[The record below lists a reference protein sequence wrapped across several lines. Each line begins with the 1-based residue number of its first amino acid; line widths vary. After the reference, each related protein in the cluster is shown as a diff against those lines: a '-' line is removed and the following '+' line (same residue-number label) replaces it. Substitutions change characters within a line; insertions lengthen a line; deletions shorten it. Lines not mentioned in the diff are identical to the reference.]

1 MGTDSYSHIYI
12 ELSDLFGSDRD
23 RGYIIG
29 GHNISSSIIIVFNL
43 VASIRAE
50 QVLETPLA
58 MSDRKICTVN
68 IFQDNL
74 RGEYCWG
81 IVSIWH

>member
-29 GHNISSSIIIVFNL
+29 VHNISPSIIVFNL

-50 QVLETPLA
+50 QVLEPLLA

-68 IFQDNL
+68 IFQYYL
-74 RGEYCWG
+74 RGKHC
-81 IVSIWH
+81 

>member
-1 MGTDSYSHIYI
+1 MGTDSYTHIYI

-50 QVLETPLA
+50 QVLEPPLA
-58 MSDRKICTVN
+58 MSDRKICNVN
-68 IFQDNL
+68 IFQYYL
-74 RGEYCWG
+74 RGKHC
-81 IVSIWH
+81 